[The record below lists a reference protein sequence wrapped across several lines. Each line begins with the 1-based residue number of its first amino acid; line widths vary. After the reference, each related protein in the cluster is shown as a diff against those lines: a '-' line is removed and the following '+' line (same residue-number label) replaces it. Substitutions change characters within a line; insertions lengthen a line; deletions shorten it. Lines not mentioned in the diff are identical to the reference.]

1 MWLFTAVGVVFAK
14 LSVVNSYTRRVFNP
28 GVMNRFN
35 GQRSRVVSLRTPTY
49 TSWRLTKLSVLRSSV
64 CFSLHMHV
72 YAGLTSTYT
81 SDCRRKGQQPDMA
94 TMFVL
99 ILRTSLRVSGSNSQ
113 WNNKLSLRQVSHGSY
128 LSSSHI
134 PSLSQKA
141 HRSHHAGSLTDP
153 SLRIWQQSSI
163 PSSVVM

>member
-14 LSVVNSYTRRVFNP
+14 LSVVNSYTRRVFNL
-28 GVMNRFN
+28 GVMKLFN
-35 GQRSRVVSLRTPTY
+35 GQKSHVVSLLTPTY
-49 TSWRLTKLSVLRSSV
+49 TSWRLTKLSMLHSSV

-72 YAGLTSTYT
+72 YAGLTSAYT

-99 ILRTSLRVSGSNSQ
+99 ILRTSLRVSRSNSQ
-113 WNNKLSLRQVSHGSY
+113 WNNKHSLRQVSYGSY
-128 LSSSHI
+128 LWSSHI

-141 HRSHHAGSLTDP
+141 HRSHHSGSFTDP